1 MNPPVTVGAVMR
13 PEWFEPFERSMAELG
28 AVALWLGRDTTLV
41 SEESL
46 SELQGIVLELSHEV
60 IGTVTLDDVRSWN
73 SLAGVPVEDGS
84 AALAEQL
91 GISEVLWG
99 EGQARAW
106 LESLEAPLEHAPAPV
121 LAVWGTA
128 GAPGA
133 TTLAIGLSL
142 ELAKSRPALLID
154 ADFVAPSVGELL
166 GIPHD
171 SSGLLGALR
180 VARNDNPP
188 WDSIRACAAPAAHNA
203 SLQVLSGIRPG
214 SLGRLEA
221 AGVST
226 LIDSALSSGVAV
238 VVELKCALGD
248 SEPTP
253 ENAATEAILRK
264 ARHLLWVGMGSDLGV
279 SRLVREWTLLEELTE
294 DVDQRVL
301 LRMSG
306 GSSESSFMESSTA
319 VWGFT
324 GCSDISALPMQK
336 DLSGTS
342 ELIDLLHAVGGII
355 PKPRPAAKAPRK
367 GLRASLHTLLTPQQR
382 EPLP

>member
-1 MNPPVTVGAVMR
+1 MNAPVTVGAVMR

-28 AVALWLGRDTTLV
+28 AGAVWLGRDITLV

-46 SELQGIVLELSHEV
+46 SELDGLVLELSDEV
-60 IGTVTLDDVRSWN
+60 IGTVTIDDVRSWE

-99 EGQARAW
+99 EDQARAW
-106 LESLEAPLEHAPAPV
+106 LESLQAPLEQAPAPV

-133 TTLAIGLSL
+133 TTLAIGLSF
-142 ELAKSRPALLID
+142 ELAKSRPTLLID
-154 ADFVAPSVGELL
+154 ADFLAPSVGELL
-166 GIPHD
+166 GVSRD
-171 SSGLLGALR
+171 SPGLLGALR

-188 WDSIRACAAPAAHNA
+188 WDSIRACAAPAPHNA
-203 SLQVLSGIRPG
+203 SLHVMSGIRPG

-226 LIDSALSSGVAV
+226 LIDSALSSGVTV
-238 VVELKCALGD
+238 VVDLKCALGD

-253 ENAATEAILRK
+253 EKAATEAILRK
-264 ARHLLWVGMGSDLGV
+264 AQHLLWVGMGSDLGV
-279 SRLVREWTLLEELTE
+279 SRLVREWTLLEEKTE
-294 DVDQRVL
+294 DLDQRVL
-301 LRMSG
+301 LRTSA
-306 GSSESSFMESSTA
+306 GSSESSFRESSAA

-324 GCSDISALPMQK
+324 GCSDISELPAQK
-336 DLSGTS
+336 DLSDTS
-342 ELIDLLHAVGGII
+342 ELAELLDGVPGLI
-355 PKPRPAAKAPRK
+355 PKPRPAAKPPRK
-367 GLRASLHTLLTPQQR
+367 GLRASLHTHLTPQQR

>member
-1 MNPPVTVGAVMR
+1 MNAPVTVGAVMR

-28 AVALWLGRDTTLV
+28 AGAVWLGSDILLV
-41 SEESL
+41 SEESH
-46 SELQGIVLELSHEV
+46 SELDGLVLELSHEV
-60 IGTVTLDDVRSWN
+60 IGTVTLDDVRSWE

-84 AALAEQL
+84 AALAEDL

-99 EGQARAW
+99 EDQARAW
-106 LESLEAPLEHAPAPV
+106 LESLQAPLEQAPAPL
-121 LAVWGTA
+121 LAVWGTP

-142 ELAKSRPALLID
+142 ELTKSRPTLLID
-154 ADFVAPSVGELL
+154 ADFLAPSVGELL

-180 VARNDNPP
+180 VARNDKPP
-188 WDSIRACAAPAAHNA
+188 WESMRACAAPAAHNA

-238 VVELKCALGD
+238 VVDLKCALGD

-253 ENAATEAILRK
+253 EIGATASILRK
-264 ARHLLWVGMGSDLGV
+264 AQQLLWVGMGSDLGV
-279 SRLVREWTLLEELTE
+279 SRLVRDWTLLKEITE

-301 LRMSG
+301 IRMSE
-306 GSSESSFMESSTA
+306 GSSELSFMESSTA
-319 VWGFT
+319 VWGLT
-324 GCSDISALPMQK
+324 GCSDISALPMRK
-336 DLSGTS
+336 DLADTS
-342 ELIDLLHAVGGII
+342 ELIDLLDVEGGII
-355 PKPRPAAKAPRK
+355 PSSLRVAKAPRK
-367 GLRASLHTLLTPQQR
+367 GLRASLSALLTPQQR

>member
-1 MNPPVTVGAVMR
+1 MNAPVTVGAVMR

-28 AVALWLGRDTTLV
+28 AVAVWLGSDITLV
-41 SEESL
+41 LEESL
-46 SELQGIVLELSHEV
+46 AEVDGLVLELSHEV
-60 IGTVTLDDVRSWN
+60 IGTVSIDEVRSWN

-91 GISEVLWG
+91 GISEILWG
-99 EGQARAW
+99 EDQARAW
-106 LESLEAPLEHAPAPV
+106 LESLEAPLEHAPAPL

-154 ADFVAPSVGELL
+154 ADFLAPSVGELL
-166 GIPHD
+166 GVPND
-171 SSGLLGALR
+171 SPGFLGALR

-188 WDSIRACAAPAAHNA
+188 WESMRACAAPAAHNA
-203 SLQVLSGIRPG
+203 SLQVLSGIRQG

-238 VVELKCALGD
+238 VVDLKCALGD

-253 ENAATEAILRK
+253 EMGATESILRK
-264 ARHLLWVGMGSDLGV
+264 AQHLLWVGMGSDLGV
-279 SRLVREWTLLEELTE
+279 SRLVRDWTLLKEITE

-301 LRMSG
+301 IRMSE
-306 GSSESSFMESSTA
+306 GSSELSFMESSTA
-319 VWGFT
+319 VWGLT

-336 DLSGTS
+336 DLSDTS
-342 ELIDLLHAVGGII
+342 ELTDLLHMVGGII
-355 PKPRPAAKAPRK
+355 PKPRPVAKPPRR
-367 GLRASLHTLLTPQQR
+367 GWRPSLHAILTLQQR

>member
-1 MNPPVTVGAVMR
+1 MNAPVTIGAVMR

-28 AVALWLGRDTTLV
+28 AVALWLGRDITV
-41 SEESL
+41 ASEESL
-46 SELQGIVLELSHEV
+46 SGLDGLVLELSREV
-60 IGTVTLDDVRSWN
+60 IGTATLENVRSWGP
-73 SLAGVPVEDGS
+73 LAGVPVEDGS

-99 EGQARAW
+99 EDQARAW
-106 LESLEAPLEHAPAPV
+106 LENLETPLEPVPAPL

-154 ADFVAPSVGELL
+154 ADFLSPSVGELL
-166 GIPHD
+166 GISHD

-180 VARNDNPP
+180 VARNDNSP
-188 WDSIRACAAPAAHNA
+188 WESLRACAAPAPHH
-203 SLQVLSGIRPG
+203 SPLHVMSGIHQG
-214 SLGRLEA
+214 SIGRLEA

-226 LIDSALSSGVAV
+226 LIDGALSSGVAV
-238 VVELKCALGD
+238 VVELKCALGN

-253 ENAATEAILRK
+253 EKAATEAILRK
-264 ARHLLWVGMGSDLGV
+264 AQQLLWVGMGSDLGV
-279 SRLVREWTLLEELTE
+279 SRLVREWTLLKELTE
-294 DVDQRVL
+294 VVEQRVL
-301 LRMSG
+301 LRTSA

-324 GCSDISALPMQK
+324 GCADISALPMRK
-336 DLSGTS
+336 DLSDTS
-342 ELIDLLHAVGGII
+342 VLTDLLYVAGGLI
-355 PKPRPAAKAPRK
+355 PNSLPVAKAPRK
-367 GLRASLHTLLTPQQR
+367 GLRASLHALLTPQR
-382 EPLP
+382 GEPLP

>member
-1 MNPPVTVGAVMR
+1 MNAPVTVGAVMR

-28 AVALWLGRDTTLV
+28 VVALWLGRDITAA

-46 SELQGIVLELSHEV
+46 SGLDGLVLELSHEV
-60 IGTVTLDDVRSWN
+60 IGTVTLDDVRSWE
-73 SLAGVPVEDGS
+73 SLAGVPVEHGS

-99 EGQARAW
+99 EDQARPW
-106 LESLEAPLEHAPAPV
+106 LESLQAPLEHAPAPV

-128 GAPGA
+128 GSPGA

-142 ELAKSRPALLID
+142 ELAKYRPALLID
-154 ADFVAPSVGELL
+154 ADFLAPSVGELL
-166 GIPHD
+166 GVSHD
-171 SSGLLGALR
+171 SLGLLGALR

-188 WDSIRACAAPAAHNA
+188 WESMRACAAPAAHNA
-203 SLQVLSGIRPG
+203 SLQFLSGIRPG

-226 LIDSALSSGVAV
+226 LIDSAHSSGVAV
-238 VVELKCALGD
+238 VVDLKCALGD

-253 ENAATEAILRK
+253 ERTASEAILRK

-294 DVDQRVL
+294 DVDQTVL
-301 LRMSG
+301 LRMSE
-306 GSSESSFMESSTA
+306 GSSETSFMESSTA

-324 GCSDISALPMQK
+324 GCSDISALPIQK
-336 DLSGTS
+336 DMSDTS
-342 ELIDLLHAVGGII
+342 KLNDLLHAVGG
-355 PKPRPAAKAPRK
+355 PFSNSLPVAKPPRR
-367 GLRASLHTLLTPQQR
+367 GWRASLHALLTPQQR
-382 EPLP
+382 

>member
-1 MNPPVTVGAVMR
+1 MNAPVTVGAVMR

-28 AVALWLGRDTTLV
+28 AVAVWLGRDTTLV

-46 SELQGIVLELSHEV
+46 SEVDGLVLELSHEV
-60 IGTVTLDDVRSWN
+60 IGTVSIDEVRSWN

-99 EGQARAW
+99 EDQARAW
-106 LESLEAPLEHAPAPV
+106 LESRQAPLEHAPAPLLV
-121 LAVWGTA
+121 VWGTA

-142 ELAKSRPALLID
+142 ELAKYRPTLLID
-154 ADFVAPSVGELL
+154 ADFFAPSVGELL

-180 VARNDNPP
+180 VARNDNPA
-188 WDSIRACAAPAAHNA
+188 WESMSACAAPAAHNA

-238 VVELKCALGD
+238 VVDLKCALGD

-253 ENAATEAILRK
+253 EKAATEAILRK
-264 ARHLLWVGMGSDLGV
+264 AQHLLWVGTGTDLGV
-279 SRLVREWTLLEELTE
+279 SRLVREWTLLEELIE
-294 DVDQRVL
+294 DVDQTFL
-301 LRMSG
+301 LRMSE

-324 GCSDISALPMQK
+324 GCSDISALPMRNN
-336 DLSGTS
+336 LSDTS
-342 ELIDLLHAVGGII
+342 ELTDLLHVAGGIS
-355 PKPRPAAKAPRK
+355 PRSLPAAKAPRK
-367 GLRASLHTLLTPQQR
+367 GLRASLSSLLTAQHR

>member
-1 MNPPVTVGAVMR
+1 MR
-13 PEWFEPFERSMAELG
+13 PEWFEPFESSMAELG
-28 AVALWLGRDTTLV
+28 AVAVWLGRDITLV

-46 SELQGIVLELSHEV
+46 SELEGQVIELSYEV
-60 IGTVTLDDVRSWN
+60 VGTVTIDDVRSWGP
-73 SLAGVPVEDGS
+73 LAGVPVEDGS

-91 GISEVLWG
+91 GIPEVLWG
-99 EGQARAW
+99 EDQARAW
-106 LESLEAPLEHAPAPV
+106 LESLQAPLQHAPAPV

-133 TTLAIGLSL
+133 TTLAMGLSL
-142 ELAKSRPALLID
+142 ALAKSRPALLID
-154 ADFVAPSVGELL
+154 ADFLAPSVGELM
-166 GIPHD
+166 GIPND
-171 SSGLLGALR
+171 TPGLLGALR

-188 WDSIRACAAPAAHNA
+188 WESMRACAAPAPHHS
-203 SLQVLSGIRPG
+203 SLRVMAGVRPG

-226 LIDSALSSGVAV
+226 LIDSAVSSGVAV
-238 VVELKCALGD
+238 LVDLKCALGD

-253 ENAATEAILRK
+253 ERTATEAILRK

-294 DVDQRVL
+294 EVDQRVL
-301 LRMSG
+301 LRTSA

-319 VWGFT
+319 VRGFT

-336 DLSGTS
+336 DLSDTS
-342 ELIDLLHAVGGII
+342 ELTDLLHAVGGII
-355 PKPRPAAKAPRK
+355 SNSLPVAKPPRS
-367 GLRASLHTLLTPQQR
+367 GWGASLHTLLTPQQR

>member
-1 MNPPVTVGAVMR
+1 MNAPVTIGAVMR

-28 AVALWLGRDTTLV
+28 VVAVWLGRDITLV

-46 SELQGIVLELSHEV
+46 SELEGQVIELSYEV
-60 IGTVTLDDVRSWN
+60 VGTVTIDDVRSWE
-73 SLAGVPVEDGS
+73 SPAGVPVEDGS

-99 EGQARAW
+99 EDQARAW
-106 LESLEAPLEHAPAPV
+106 LESLQAPLEHAPAPV

-142 ELAKSRPALLID
+142 ALAKSRPALLID
-154 ADFVAPSVGELL
+154 ADFLAPSVGELL
-166 GIPHD
+166 GIPND
-171 SSGLLGALR
+171 TPGLLGALR

-188 WDSIRACAAPAAHNA
+188 WESMRACAAPAAHNA
-203 SLQVLSGIRPG
+203 SLQVLSGTRPG

-226 LIDSALSSGVAV
+226 LIDSAVSSGVAV
-238 VVELKCALGD
+238 VVDLKCALGD

-253 ENAATEAILRK
+253 EKAATEAILRK
-264 ARHLLWVGMGSDLGV
+264 AQHLLWVGMGSDLGV
-279 SRLVREWTLLEELTE
+279 SRLVREWTLLKELTE
-294 DVDQRVL
+294 VVEQRVL
-301 LRMSG
+301 LRASA
-306 GSSESSFMESSTA
+306 GSSESSFKESSTA

-324 GCSDISALPMQK
+324 GCADISVLPTRK
-336 DLSGTS
+336 DLSDTS
-342 ELIDLLHAVGGII
+342 VLTDLLHAAGGII
-355 PKPRPAAKAPRK
+355 PNSLPVAKAPRR
-367 GLRASLHTLLTPQQR
+367 GLRASLRALLTPQQR

>member
-1 MNPPVTVGAVMR
+1 MKAPVAVGAVMR

-28 AVALWLGRDTTLV
+28 AVAVWLGGDINLV

-46 SELQGIVLELSHEV
+46 PELEGLVLELSCEV
-60 IGTVTLDDVRSWN
+60 IGTVSIDDVRSWE

-91 GISEVLWG
+91 GIYEVLWG
-99 EGQARAW
+99 EDQARAW
-106 LESLEAPLEHAPAPV
+106 LESLQAPLEHAPAPL

-142 ELAKSRPALLID
+142 ELAKSRPTLLID
-154 ADFVAPSVGELL
+154 ADFLAPSVGELL
-166 GIPHD
+166 GVSHD
-171 SSGLLGALR
+171 SPGLLGAMR

-188 WDSIRACAAPAAHNA
+188 WDSIRACAAPARHNA
-203 SLQVLSGIRPG
+203 SLHVMSGIRPG

-226 LIDSALSSGVAV
+226 LIDSALSSGVTV
-238 VVELKCALGD
+238 VVDLKCALGD

-253 ENAATEAILRK
+253 ERTATEAILRK
-264 ARHLLWVGMGSDLGV
+264 AQHLLWVGTGTDLGV
-279 SRLVREWTLLEELTE
+279 SRLVREWTLLNELTE

-301 LRMSG
+301 IRMSV
-306 GSSESSFMESSTA
+306 GSSESSFVESSTA

-324 GCSDISALPMQK
+324 GCSDISALPIRK
-336 DLSGTS
+336 DLSDTS
-342 ELIDLLHAVGGII
+342 ELSDLLHAVGGPISTSL
-355 PKPRPAAKAPRK
+355 PVVKAPLR
-367 GLRASLHTLLTPQQR
+367 GLRASLRALLTPQQR

>member
-28 AVALWLGRDTTLV
+28 AGAVWLGRDITLV
-41 SEESL
+41 SEESV
-46 SELQGIVLELSHEV
+46 SELEGLVLELSYEV
-60 IGTVTLDDVRSWN
+60 IGTVSIDEVRSWN

-84 AALAEQL
+84 AALAEHL

-99 EGQARAW
+99 EDQARAW
-106 LESLEAPLEHAPAPV
+106 LESLEAALEHAPAPL

-133 TTLAIGLSL
+133 TTLAMGLSL
-142 ELAKSRPALLID
+142 ELAKYRPTLIID
-154 ADFVAPSVGELL
+154 ADFLAPSVGELL
-166 GIPHD
+166 RVSRD
-171 SSGLLGALR
+171 SPGLLGALR

-188 WDSIRACAAPAAHNA
+188 WESIRACAAPAAHNA
-203 SLQVLSGIRPG
+203 SLQVMAGIRPG

-238 VVELKCALGD
+238 VVDLKCALGD
-248 SEPTP
+248 SEQTP
-253 ENAATEAILRK
+253 EKTATEAILRK

-279 SRLVREWTLLEELTE
+279 SRLVREWTLLEEISE

-301 LRMSG
+301 LRMSA

-319 VWGFT
+319 VWELT

-336 DLSGTS
+336 DLADTS
-342 ELIDLLHAVGGII
+342 VPTDLLLAAGGLI
-355 PKPRPAAKAPRK
+355 PKPQLVPKPTRK
-367 GLRASLHTLLTPQQR
+367 GLRASLHTLLTPQRR

>member
-1 MNPPVTVGAVMR
+1 MNAPVTVGAVMQ
-13 PEWFEPFERSMAELG
+13 PEWFEPFGRSMAELG
-28 AVALWLGRDTTLV
+28 AGAVWLGRDITLV

-46 SELQGIVLELSHEV
+46 SELDGLVLELSHEV
-60 IGTVTLDDVRSWN
+60 IGSVTIDDVRSWE

-99 EGQARAW
+99 EDQARAW
-106 LESLEAPLEHAPAPV
+106 LESRQASLKHAPAPL
-121 LAVWGTA
+121 LAVWGTP

-142 ELAKSRPALLID
+142 ELAKSRPTLLID
-154 ADFVAPSVGELL
+154 ADFFAPSVAELL

-171 SSGLLGALR
+171 SPGLLGALR

-188 WDSIRACAAPAAHNA
+188 WESMRACAAPAAHNA
-203 SLQVLSGIRPG
+203 SLRVLSGIRPG

-253 ENAATEAILRK
+253 ERTATEAILRK
-264 ARHLLWVGMGSDLGV
+264 ARHLLWVGMGSGLGV
-279 SRLVREWTLLEELTE
+279 SRLVREWTLLNELTE

-301 LRMSG
+301 IRMSEG
-306 GSSESSFMESSTA
+306 ASESSFGESSTA
-319 VWGFT
+319 VWGLT
-324 GCSDISALPMQK
+324 GCSEISALPMQK
-336 DLSGTS
+336 DLSDTS
-342 ELIDLLHAVGGII
+342 ELTDLLRVAGGVV
-355 PKPRPAAKAPRK
+355 PKPWPAEKAPLK

>member
-1 MNPPVTVGAVMR
+1 MNAPVTVGAVMR
-13 PEWFEPFERSMAELG
+13 PEWFEPFGRSMAELG
-28 AVALWLGRDTTLV
+28 AGAVWLGRDITLV

-46 SELQGIVLELSHEV
+46 SELNGLVLELSHEV
-60 IGTVTLDDVRSWN
+60 IGTVTIDDVRSWE

-91 GISEVLWG
+91 GIYEVLWG
-99 EGQARAW
+99 EDQARAW
-106 LESLEAPLEHAPAPV
+106 LESLQAPLEHAPAP
-121 LAVWGTA
+121 LLSVWGTA

-142 ELAKSRPALLID
+142 ELAKSRPTLLID
-154 ADFVAPSVGELL
+154 ADFLAPSVGELL
-166 GIPHD
+166 GVSHD
-171 SSGLLGALR
+171 SPGLLGAMR

-188 WDSIRACAAPAAHNA
+188 WDSIRACAAPARHNA
-203 SLQVLSGIRPG
+203 SLHVMSGIRPG

-226 LIDSALSSGVAV
+226 LIDSALSSGVTV
-238 VVELKCALGD
+238 VVDLKCALGD

-253 ENAATEAILRK
+253 ERTATEAILRK
-264 ARHLLWVGMGSDLGV
+264 AQHLLWVGTGTDLGV
-279 SRLVREWTLLEELTE
+279 SRLVREWTLLNELTE

-301 LRMSG
+301 IRMSV
-306 GSSESSFMESSTA
+306 GSSESSFVESSTA

-324 GCSDISALPMQK
+324 GCSDISALPIRK
-336 DLSGTS
+336 DLSDTS
-342 ELIDLLHAVGGII
+342 ELTDLLHAVGGPISNSL
-355 PKPRPAAKAPRK
+355 PVVKAPPK
-367 GLRASLHTLLTPQQR
+367 GLRAFLHALLTPRQR

>member
-28 AVALWLGRDTTLV
+28 AVAVWLGGDINLV

-46 SELQGIVLELSHEV
+46 PELEGLVLELSCEV
-60 IGTVTLDDVRSWN
+60 IGTVTLEDVRSWE

-84 AALAEQL
+84 AAHAEQL
-91 GISEVLWG
+91 GITEVLWG
-99 EGQARAW
+99 EDQARAW
-106 LESLEAPLEHAPAPV
+106 LESLQAPLEHAPAPL
-121 LAVWGTA
+121 LAVWGTS

-142 ELAKSRPALLID
+142 ELAKSRPTLLID
-154 ADFVAPSVGELL
+154 ADFSTPSVGELL
-166 GIPHD
+166 GIPQD
-171 SSGLLGALR
+171 SPGLLGALR

-188 WDSIRACAAPAAHNA
+188 WESIRACAAPTAHNA
-203 SLQVLSGIRPG
+203 SLDVMSGIRPG

-238 VVELKCALGD
+238 VVDLKCALGD
-248 SEPTP
+248 TEPTP
-253 ENAATEAILRK
+253 ERAATEAFLRK
-264 ARHLLWVGMGSDLGV
+264 AQDLLWVGVGSNLGV
-279 SRLVREWTLLEELTE
+279 SRLVREWTLLEEITE
-294 DVDQRVL
+294 DVDQRIL
-301 LRMSG
+301 LRMSE
-306 GSSESSFMESSTA
+306 GSSESSFRESSTA

-324 GCSDISALPMQK
+324 GCSNISALPMEK

-342 ELIDLLHAVGGII
+342 ELTDLLHAVGGLIS
-355 PKPRPAAKAPRK
+355 KSLHVVKAPRK
-367 GLRASLHTLLTPQQR
+367 GLRASLSALLTPHQR

>member
-1 MNPPVTVGAVMR
+1 MNAPVTVGAVMR

-28 AVALWLGRDTTLV
+28 AGAVWLGRDITLV

-46 SELQGIVLELSHEV
+46 SELDGLVLELSHEV
-60 IGTVTLDDVRSWN
+60 IGTVTIDDVRSWE

-99 EGQARAW
+99 EDQARAW
-106 LESLEAPLEHAPAPV
+106 LESLEAPLEHAPAPL

-142 ELAKSRPALLID
+142 ELAKSRPTLLID
-154 ADFVAPSVGELL
+154 ADFLAPSVGELL
-166 GIPHD
+166 GVSHD
-171 SSGLLGALR
+171 SPGLLGALR

-188 WDSIRACAAPAAHNA
+188 WESMHACAAPAPHNA
-203 SLQVLSGIRPG
+203 SLHVMSGIRPG

-221 AGVST
+221 AGMAT
-226 LIDSALSSGVAV
+226 LIDSALSAGVAV

-248 SEPTP
+248 SEATP
-253 ENAATEAILRK
+253 ERTATEAILRN
-264 ARHLLWVGMGSDLGV
+264 AQHLLWVGMGSDLGV

-301 LRMSG
+301 IRMSV
-306 GSSESSFMESSTA
+306 GSSQSSFMESSTA

-324 GCSDISALPMQK
+324 GCSDISALPMRK
-336 DLSGTS
+336 DLSDTS
-342 ELIDLLHAVGGII
+342 ELTDLLHAVGELISNSL
-355 PKPRPAAKAPRK
+355 PVVKAPRK
-367 GLRASLHTLLTPQQR
+367 GWRASLIALLTPQQR

>member
-1 MNPPVTVGAVMR
+1 MNVPVTVGAVMR

-28 AVALWLGRDTTLV
+28 AGAVWLGRDITLV
-41 SEESL
+41 SEESR
-46 SELQGIVLELSHEV
+46 SELKGLVLELSYEV
-60 IGTVTLDDVRSWN
+60 VGTVTVDDVRSWE
-73 SLAGVPVEDGS
+73 SPAGVPVEDGS

-99 EGQARAW
+99 EDQARAW
-106 LESLEAPLEHAPAPV
+106 LESLQAPLEHAPAPV

-142 ELAKSRPALLID
+142 ALAKSRPTLLID
-154 ADFVAPSVGELL
+154 ADFLAPSVGELL
-166 GIPHD
+166 GIPND
-171 SSGLLGALR
+171 SPGLLGALR

-188 WDSIRACAAPAAHNA
+188 WESMRACAAPTAHNA
-203 SLQVLSGIRPG
+203 SLQVLSGTRPG

-226 LIDSALSSGVAV
+226 LIDSALSSGVTV
-238 VVELKCALGD
+238 VVDLKCALGD

-253 ENAATEAILRK
+253 ERIAMEAILRK
-264 ARHLLWVGMGSDLGV
+264 AQQLFWVGIGSDLGV
-279 SRLVREWTLLEELTE
+279 SRLVREWTLLKELTE
-294 DVDQRVL
+294 DVEQRVL
-301 LRMSG
+301 LRKSAS
-306 GSSESSFMESSTA
+306 SSESSFMESSTA

-324 GCSDISALPMQK
+324 GCSDIRALPMRK
-336 DLSGTS
+336 DLSDTS
-342 ELIDLLHAVGGII
+342 ELTYLLHAVDGLI
-355 PKPRPAAKAPRK
+355 PKLLPVAKPPR
-367 GLRASLHTLLTPQQR
+367 GGWRASLHALLTPHQR

>member
-1 MNPPVTVGAVMR
+1 MNAPVRVGAVMR

-28 AVALWLGRDTTLV
+28 AVAVWLGRDITLV

-46 SELQGIVLELSHEV
+46 SELEGQVIELSYEV
-60 IGTVTLDDVRSWN
+60 VGTVTVDDVRSWGP
-73 SLAGVPVEDGS
+73 LAGVPVEDGS

-99 EGQARAW
+99 EDQARAW
-106 LESLEAPLEHAPAPV
+106 LESLQAPLEHAPAPV

-142 ELAKSRPALLID
+142 ELAKYRPTLLMD
-154 ADFVAPSVGELL
+154 ADFFAPSVGELL

-180 VARNDNPP
+180 IARNDNPR
-188 WDSIRACAAPAAHNA
+188 WESMRACAAPAAHNA
-203 SLQVLSGIRPG
+203 SLQVLSGTRPG

-221 AGVST
+221 AGAST

-238 VVELKCALGD
+238 VVDLKCAIGA

-253 ENAATEAILRK
+253 EKAATEAILRK
-264 ARHLLWVGMGSDLGV
+264 AQQLLWVGTGTDLGV
-279 SRLVREWTLLEELTE
+279 SRLVREWTLLNELTE

-301 LRMSG
+301 LRMSV
-306 GSSESSFMESSTA
+306 GSSESSFIESSTA

-336 DLSGTS
+336 DLLDTS
-342 ELIDLLHAVGGII
+342 ELTDLLHAVGGLI
-355 PKPRPAAKAPRK
+355 PKPLPTAKAPRK
-367 GLRASLHTLLTPQQR
+367 GLRASLRALLTPQQR

>member
-1 MNPPVTVGAVMR
+1 MNAPVTVGAVMR
-13 PEWFEPFERSMAELG
+13 PEWFEPFESSMAELG
-28 AVALWLGRDTTLV
+28 AGAVWLGRDITLV

-46 SELQGIVLELSHEV
+46 SELDGLVLELSHQV
-60 IGTVTLDDVRSWN
+60 IGTVSIDEVRSWN
-73 SLAGVPVEDGS
+73 SLAGVPVEDRS
-84 AALAEQL
+84 AALAEEL

-99 EGQARAW
+99 EDQARAW
-106 LESLEAPLEHAPAPV
+106 LVSLEAPLEPVPASV

-142 ELAKSRPALLID
+142 ELAKSRPTLLID
-154 ADFVAPSVGELL
+154 ADFLAPSVGELL
-166 GIPHD
+166 GVSHD
-171 SSGLLGALR
+171 SPGLLGAMR

-188 WDSIRACAAPAAHNA
+188 WDSIRACAAPAPHNA
-203 SLQVLSGIRPG
+203 SLHVMSGIRPG

-226 LIDSALSSGVAV
+226 LIDSALSSGVTV
-238 VVELKCALGD
+238 VVDLKCALGD

-253 ENAATEAILRK
+253 EKAATEAILRK

-279 SRLVREWTLLEELTE
+279 SRLVREWTLLNELTE

-301 LRMSG
+301 LRMSA

-324 GCSDISALPMQK
+324 GCSDISALPMRK
-336 DLSGTS
+336 DLSDTS
-342 ELIDLLHAVGGII
+342 ELTDLLHAVGELISNSL
-355 PKPRPAAKAPRK
+355 PVVKAPRK
-367 GLRASLHTLLTPQQR
+367 GLRASLSALLTPQQR

>member
-1 MNPPVTVGAVMR
+1 MNAPVRVGAVMR

-28 AVALWLGRDTTLV
+28 AVAVWLGRDITLV

-46 SELQGIVLELSHEV
+46 SELEGQVIELSYEV
-60 IGTVTLDDVRSWN
+60 VGTMTIDDVRSWE
-73 SLAGVPVEDGS
+73 SPAGVPVEDGS

-99 EGQARAW
+99 EDQARAW
-106 LESLEAPLEHAPAPV
+106 LESLQAPLEHAPATV

-142 ELAKSRPALLID
+142 ELAKYRPTLLTD
-154 ADFVAPSVGELL
+154 ADFFAPSVGELL

-180 VARNDNPP
+180 IARNDNPR
-188 WDSIRACAAPAAHNA
+188 WESMRACAAPAAHNA
-203 SLQVLSGIRPG
+203 SLQVLSGTRPG

-221 AGVST
+221 AGAST

-238 VVELKCALGD
+238 VVDLKCAIGA

-253 ENAATEAILRK
+253 EKAATEAILRK
-264 ARHLLWVGMGSDLGV
+264 AQQLLWVGTGTDLGV
-279 SRLVREWTLLEELTE
+279 SRLVREWTLLNELTE

-301 LRMSG
+301 LRMSV
-306 GSSESSFMESSTA
+306 GSSESSFIESSTA

-336 DLSGTS
+336 DLLDTS
-342 ELIDLLHAVGGII
+342 ELTDLLHAVGGLI
-355 PKPRPAAKAPRK
+355 PKPLPTAKAPRK
-367 GLRASLHTLLTPQQR
+367 GLRASLRALLTPQQR